1 MVLGR
6 DDLIVGIGGSG
17 KTTLVEEWIKD
28 DHVLIFKGGP
38 PTRLAYV
45 TSNRLDA
52 ALLHLA
58 RLSPICLPGPQAQP
72 H

>member
-28 DHVLIFKGGP
+28 DHVRCNSSLISLFLSLQFMEP
-38 PTRLAYV
+38 INQLVMSCLR
-45 TSNRLDA
+45 A
-52 ALLHLA
+52 ADGITVSGY
-58 RLSPICLPGPQAQP
+58 R
-72 H
+72 